1 MYVQADPSVNVT
13 RPKGTV
19 FEFRFILA
27 KKTYRGSL
35 TLISA
40 TRRLLATAVINDP
53 ANALFF
59 FFFLYRIS
67 LEFGSGLMEPNLS
80 LGAIW
85 VCKSFGDLDLFGT
98 SERVRNGV

>member
-1 MYVQADPSVNVT
+1 MYVHTDPSVNIT
-13 RPKGTV
+13 HPKGIV
-19 FEFRFILA
+19 FEFRFMPV

-40 TRRLLATAVINDP
+40 TRRFLTITVIDDP
-53 ANALFF
+53 ANTFFF

-67 LEFGSGLMEPNLS
+67 LKFGSGLMEPDLS

-98 SERVRNGV
+98 SERARNGV

>member
-1 MYVQADPSVNVT
+1 MFVHADPSVNVT
-13 RPKGTV
+13 GHKGIV

-27 KKTYRGSL
+27 KKTYSGL
-35 TLISA
+35 PTLIFA
-40 TRRLLATAVINDP
+40 MLRLLATTVIDNP
-53 ANALFF
+53 ANAFFF

-67 LEFGSGLMEPNLS
+67 LEFGSGLMGPDLS

-98 SERVRNGV
+98 GERVRNGI